1 MNMPQRNGGRDGR
14 APLCRQFPRRWADRL
29 WGLDEELTGT
39 RAGRELARAGA
50 LICREC
56 PVRVVCLASAIVCKD
71 RSGILGGLSWTM
83 RKQVARLAALDGLQ
97 PEGSE
102 HKRTMELA
110 RCRRQGQKHR
120 VAQQGLPAHRRE
132 SRQSRGQSRN
142 RSAVG
147 PVRTLLTGGTRLPPG
162 NGIRN
167 QEIMVSGYQAFMKSG
182 NQERRKT

>member
-1 MNMPQRNGGRDGR
+1 MNMAKHTGDQGSHT
-14 APLCRQFPRRWADRL
+14 PLCRQFPRRWADRL

-56 PVRVVCLASAIVCKD
+56 PVRVVCLASAIVRKD

-102 HKRTMELA
+102 RKRTMELA
-110 RCRRQGQKHR
+110 RWLAAHPDA
-120 VAQQGLPAHRRE
+120 VAKARSIE
-132 SRQSRGQSRN
+132 SRN
-142 RSAVG
+142 RAFRRTAEKAAKVGDSPKTEVRSAQSA
-147 PVRTLLTGGTRLPPG
+147 L
-162 NGIRN
+162 
-167 QEIMVSGYQAFMKSG
+167 F
-182 NQERRKT
+182 

>member
-71 RSGILGGLSWTM
+71 RFGILGGLSWTM

-110 RCRRQGQKHR
+110 RWLAAHPDA
-120 VAQQGLPAHRRE
+120 VAKARSIE
-132 SRQSRGQSRN
+132 SRN
-142 RSAVG
+142 RAFRRTAEKAAKAGDSPETEVRSAQSA
-147 PVRTLLTGGTRLPPG
+147 L
-162 NGIRN
+162 
-167 QEIMVSGYQAFMKSG
+167 F
-182 NQERRKT
+182 